1 MASSVDQRTNR
12 ERTLEIFRL
21 KADTGG
27 NEALLA
33 ALDDGVRWTI
43 PGSCSASRTYEGKAD
58 LVEGILAPLGR
69 RLEGAVRSRVHEV
82 LEAGD
87 TIIVRWRGEGRT
99 LWGEAYENEYCW
111 HDFNQV
117 GLIGHHL
124 VNVLVGRWNFVH
136 NATVLAALDAHRL
149 LG

>member
-111 HDFNQV
+111 HLTWKD
-117 GLIGHHL
+117 
-124 VNVLVGRWNFVH
+124 GRIVRVV
-136 NATVLAALDAHRL
+136 AYLDTL
-149 LG
+149 LLERVMSHELRVETS